1 MTPDGLLLLFDIDG
15 TLVGAATEAHRD
27 ALHQA
32 LSTVHGVPIPGL
44 AAFPVTPAGR
54 TDGEIA
60 RMLLLAAGIPIARID
75 ERADAVRQACAR
87 AYARLCPADL
97 SHTVL
102 PGVGE
107 LLRCLSERRDVRL
120 ALLSGNYEPVARLKL
135 ARAGIGGPFPPG
147 QGAFGSDAEDRCA
160 LPAIARE
167 RAGDRGAPHPR
178 ERTIVIG
185 DTPRDIACARADGLR
200 CLAVATGPYTTAEL
214 QAADVVVADA
224 GELRPTLE
232 RELASPARASCR

>member
-1 MTPDGLLLLFDIDG
+1 MLLLFDVDG
-15 TLVGAATEAHRD
+15 TLVGAATDAHRD
-27 ALHQA
+27 ALHHA
-32 LSTVHGVPIPGL
+32 LSTVHGVQGTVLPIS
-44 AAFPVTPAGR
+44 PAGR

-60 RMLLLAAGIPIARID
+60 RMILLAAGIPPVRID
-75 ERADAVRQACAR
+75 RDAGAVREQSTR

-102 PGVGE
+102 PGVRD
-107 LLRCLSERRDVRL
+107 LLRWLSGREDVVL
-120 ALLSGNYEPVARLKL
+120 ALLTGNYEPIARLKL
-135 ARAGIGGPFPPG
+135 ASAGIGGHFPPG

-167 RAGDRGAPHPR
+167 RAGDPGAPYPR

-200 CLAVATGPYTTAEL
+200 CLAVATGPYAAAQLEHADEVLGDADGLRTALATTL
-214 QAADVVVADA
+214 GV
-224 GELRPTLE
+224 
-232 RELASPARASCR
+232 SP